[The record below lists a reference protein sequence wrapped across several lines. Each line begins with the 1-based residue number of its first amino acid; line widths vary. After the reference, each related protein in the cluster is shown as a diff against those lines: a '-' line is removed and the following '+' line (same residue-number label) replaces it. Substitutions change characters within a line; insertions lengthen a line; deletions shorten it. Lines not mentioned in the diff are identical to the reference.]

1 MKYAALCLILAI
13 PFIAPYLRA
22 PFTTPTKPSVFDL
35 DMDTLQIAHAPKDA
49 DILFFGDS
57 ITQRWSYREAILQKY
72 FPGYKIAN
80 LGVGG
85 SCVDNVLWILENEK
99 LDFHPKEVV
108 LLVGTNDIEASKP
121 RFYQKRAASPQ
132 QIADG
137 IQDVV
142 NQIHAKWPQAN
153 IVLMALFPRFIG
165 NNDYK
170 VNQVN
175 QIIRNIPGVH
185 FIDLSH
191 QLNRSTT
198 LDGLHLTDSG
208 YEIWA
213 KALSQ
218 ESPESATLSGHGR

>member
-1 MKYAALCLILAI
+1 M
-13 PFIAPYLRA
+13 
-22 PFTTPTKPSVFDL
+22 FDL

-49 DILFFGDS
+49 DMLFLGDS

-72 FPGYKIAN
+72 FPGHKIAN

-85 SCVDNVLWILENEK
+85 SCVENVLWILENEK

-108 LLVGTNDIEASKP
+108 LLIGTNDIEASKP
-121 RFYQKRAASPQ
+121 RFYQKRSASPQ
-132 QIADG
+132 QIAEG
-137 IQDVV
+137 IQKVV
-142 NQIHAKWPQAN
+142 RKIHAKWPTAN
-153 IVLMALFPRFIG
+153 IVLMALFPRFMG

-170 VNQVN
+170 INEVN

-185 FIDLSH
+185 FIDLTH

-198 LDGLHLTDSG
+198 LDGLHLTDRG

-213 KALSQ
+213 KSLA
-218 ESPESATLSGHGR
+218 E